1 MKNYLSTEN
10 LISSSVEFL
19 NEIILSSGEM
29 EGCPITNILETDEKT
44 LWLSTEE
51 LPQEI
56 TINLFKSFFKEFPKK
71 LSSIGIYCWHAYP
84 TNPKLI
90 EVKMSK
96 DKGKT
101 FISLG
106 NFDLCLKPGKQ
117 LLQLD
122 DDSDYILS
130 QENYND
136 NLIIKL
142 IIKET
147 FGDKRTYINNIYLYE
162 DISLCEKNFLTSM
175 EPIKE
180 EDSNS
185 MIYLRESRERTLPKS
200 NIKTKV
206 NINHFAEKNNNLK
219 DLLEIDFDSKSEDV
233 KNKNKKAGNKVGLES
248 DLMMSD
254 SELSEKFNI
263 NHFNKDKKENIE
275 DKKEEN
281 KIMNKNEEADN
292 NILNNEE
299 NINNSKNNERYFME
313 KIDNDRLNYNQL
325 IQENE
330 ETHEVKEKEKSLNI
344 NDFNDDEENE
354 NDNEKDIN
362 NELNNFEL
370 NDNIQNYIDKDINE
384 QLNISYREEDL
395 NLLIEEFE
403 NYKNITQQKIK
414 NYEKKINYLE
424 NQFKEMTLLNNNMNN
439 KINTILE
446 SQMNQKK
453 ENHDY
458 LLDTMRKIINEK
470 VYKVFINF
478 NKFYN
483 FIPYYPPYP
492 MGNEMNIPYHYNI
505 NGTQT
510 FNPYRNNNI
519 VKRYNI
525 KSEKKQL
532 KIKNNTVP
540 ARSKSGRR
548 IDYKSNNN

>member
-1 MKNYLSTEN
+1 MKTNN
-10 LISSSVEFL
+10 LTQMGVQNCCSKKEEKDLEIKGGQLTKELL
-19 NEIILSSGEM
+19 N
-29 EGCPITNILETDEKT
+29 
-44 LWLSTEE
+44 
-51 LPQEI
+51 
-56 TINLFKSFFKEFPKK
+56 
-71 LSSIGIYCWHAYP
+71 
-84 TNPKLI
+84 
-90 EVKMSK
+90 
-96 DKGKT
+96 
-101 FISLG
+101 
-106 NFDLCLKPGKQ
+106 
-117 LLQLD
+117 
-122 DDSDYILS
+122 
-130 QENYND
+130 
-136 NLIIKL
+136 
-142 IIKET
+142 KET
-147 FGDKRTYINNIYLYE
+147 
-162 DISLCEKNFLTSM
+162 EKNL
-175 EPIKE
+175 
-180 EDSNS
+180 N
-185 MIYLRESRERTLPKS
+185 
-200 NIKTKV
+200 
-206 NINHFAEKNNNLK
+206 
-219 DLLEIDFDSKSEDV
+219 DSKEI
-233 KNKNKKAGNKVGLES
+233 KMEGNKVGLES

-263 NHFNKDKKENIE
+263 NNINKDKKENIE

-330 ETHEVKEKEKSLNI
+330 EPHEVKEKEKSLNI

-362 NELNNFEL
+362 NELNNYEL

-384 QLNISYREEDL
+384 QLNNSYREEDL

-470 VYKVFINF
+470 VYKVFSNF

-519 VKRYNI
+519 VKRYNM